1 MKRRQWLRATLGLG
15 ALAGLSGLSPA
26 VKSLQWERRS
36 MLGFGTTLSLHAAHE
51 DAGVLDRALD
61 AGVQALRRIESQMS
75 LFQPDSALCRLNRD
89 GVLESPPDE
98 LVDILDI
105 AHAVSRDSDG
115 AFDVTVQ
122 PLWLAFEQA
131 RKAGRLPTTRE
142 VNAARAKVDWRGLDA
157 TPRRIR
163 FDTPGMAATLN
174 GIAQGYAADH
184 VRAVLASRGIRHAL
198 VDAGEFAPLG
208 RNSDALP
215 WTLGIADPRE
225 ESALLTRLHAD
236 GRCVATSADN
246 LTSFSDDHRHHH
258 IFDPHTGY
266 SPPTLSSVT
275 VVAESGAI
283 ADALTKVF
291 FVAGPSQAR
300 VLAHRWKV
308 DALWVDKAGRWEAT
322 AGFGLAQ
329 ERGQGGS
336 DQVRREGARL
346 GLGWDARRKPQP

>member
-26 VKSLQWERRS
+26 VKSLRWEQRA
-36 MLGFGTTLSLHAAHE
+36 MLGFGTTLSLRAAHE
-51 DAGVLDRALD
+51 DAVVLERALD
-61 AGVQALRRIESQMS
+61 AGMQALRRIESQMS
-75 LFQPDSALCRLNRD
+75 LFQPDSALSRLNRD
-89 GVLESPPDE
+89 GTLHAPPDE

-122 PLWLAFEQA
+122 PLWLAFESA
-131 RKAGRLPTTRE
+131 RRAGRLPTARE
-142 VNAARAKVDWRGLDA
+142 VNEARAKVDWRALDVA
-157 TPRRIR
+157 PRRIR

-184 VRAVLASRGIRHAL
+184 VRAVLASHGIRHAL

-208 RNSDALP
+208 ANSNARP
-215 WTLGIADPRE
+215 WTLGIADPHE
-225 ESALLTRLHAD
+225 QSALIARLMTD
-236 GRCVATSADN
+236 GRCIATSADN
-246 LTSFSDDHRHHH
+246 LSSFSADHRHHH

-266 SPPTLSSVT
+266 SPSALSSVT
-275 VVAESGAI
+275 VVADTGAM

-291 FVAGPSQAR
+291 FVAGPAQAR
-300 VLAHRWKV
+300 VLAHRWQV

-322 AGFGLAQ
+322 PGLRL
-329 ERGQGGS
+329 ERNI
-336 DQVRREGARL
+336 
-346 GLGWDARRKPQP
+346 